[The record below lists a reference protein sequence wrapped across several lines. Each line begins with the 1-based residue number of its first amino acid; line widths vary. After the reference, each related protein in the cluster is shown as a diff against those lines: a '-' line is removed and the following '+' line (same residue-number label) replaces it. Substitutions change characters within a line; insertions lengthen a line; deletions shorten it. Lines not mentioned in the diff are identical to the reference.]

1 MVLSLVVWHN
11 DKWKAKTNSHNF
23 KPERQWFWQKFGVRY
38 PAAHNTYTILSKI
51 YISRKA
57 AKEAILNLTSS
68 QWNWEQGKRK
78 KTHTIHTIR
87 LEQNTIMLLLN
98 GLLKDARL
106 AFSVL
111 KNPDYIQ
118 LLHKGWNATKRTVSW
133 IHLGYPY
140 IYIHVYRYICNF
152 IYKVIFILPKQLPD
166 SLFWSEIFCPVECQW
181 LW

>member
-1 MVLSLVVWHN
+1 MILAKVW
-11 DKWKAKTNSHNF
+11 S
-23 KPERQWFWQKFGVRY
+23 Q
-38 PAAHNTYTILSKI
+38 
-51 YISRKA
+51 ISC
-57 AKEAILNLTSS
+57 SS
-68 QWNWEQGKRK
+68 QHLHYTLKNLYQSKGSQRNHIKSDLISVKLGAGKKKK

-118 LLHKGWNATKRTVSW
+118 LLHKGWNAAKRTVSW

-140 IYIHVYRYICNF
+140 IYIHVYIYATLYI
-152 IYKVIFILPKQLPD
+152 K
-166 SLFWSEIFCPVECQW
+166 SSSFCQNSFQIHYFEVRSFALLSVNGCDN
-181 LW
+181 LKDT